1 MTKHSFYLLVRKIL
15 TLTSIKIMYKSFTI
29 TMLYDMYYF
38 ISMTAIESQ
47 EENQNKYTSECCNA
61 CVTIDGM

>member
-1 MTKHSFYLLVRKIL
+1 MNDDKTQFLFACKENTDF
-15 TLTSIKIMYKSFTI
+15 TSIKIMYKSFTI

-47 EENQNKYTSECCNA
+47 EEKPEQIY
-61 CVTIDGM
+61 